1 MGSQSLN
8 ERQEAHTRK
17 IKTDSFFDKMSI
29 PWDVSCNIW
38 NTATK
43 SSKASSPFMGFVEK
57 SKASQKTTS
66 SEPSDKASSKN
77 SSFSITET
85 AKQSIWGNYQPSQYV
100 FFTGKQAIIFYL
112 F

>member
-1 MGSQSLN
+1 MGSHSLN
-8 ERQEAHTRK
+8 EKQEAHTRK

-43 SSKASSPFMGFVEK
+43 SSKGSSPFTGFVED

-66 SEPSDKASSKN
+66 SEPSHKASSKN
-77 SSFSITET
+77 SNFSITET

-100 FFTGKQAIIFYL
+100 FFTGV
-112 F
+112 